1 MTGHEQVED
10 LVIPGGTTLWQGEI
24 VDEPS
29 SLPVGAREV
38 PFRGKVWD
46 VHRDTVGLGAAGEVV
61 RDYIT
66 HPGAVGILALDER
79 ERVLL
84 VRQYRHPVGAFLFE
98 PPAGLRDMDGET
110 LLEVGRRELYEET
123 GYEAD
128 DWCTLVDVRMS
139 PGASAERLRML
150 LARGVRPIAAGRPED
165 LHGEEVGMPIAW
177 VPLAEIVGKILAG
190 DLHSPTLVHGAL
202 AAWAARADGYASLR
216 PADAP
221 ER

>member
-1 MTGHEQVED
+1 MTGQEHVED
-10 LVIPGGTTLWQGEI
+10 LAIPGGTTLWQGEV

-29 SLPVGAREV
+29 RLPVGAREV

-46 VHRDTVGLGAAGEVV
+46 VHRDTVELGAAGEVV

-66 HPGAVGILALDER
+66 HPGAVGIVALDER

-84 VRQYRHPVGAFLFE
+84 VRQYRHPVGGFLFE
-98 PPAGLRDMDGET
+98 PPAGLRDVAGET
-110 LLEVGRRELYEET
+110 LLEVGSRELTEET
-123 GYEAD
+123 GYEAA
-128 DWCTLVDVRMS
+128 DWRTLVDVRMS
-139 PGASAERLRML
+139 PGASAERLRMF
-150 LARGVRPIAAGRPED
+150 LAQGIRPVAAGRPED

-177 VPLAEIVGKILAG
+177 VPLAEVVRKVLAG
-190 DLHSPTLVHGAL
+190 DLHSPTLVHGVL
-202 AAWAARADGYASLR
+202 ATWAARADGYASLR

>member
-1 MTGHEQVED
+1 MTGNEQVAD
-10 LVIPGGTTLWQGEI
+10 PAIPGGTTLWQGEV

-29 SLPVGAREV
+29 QLPVGAREV
-38 PFRGKVWD
+38 LFRGKVWD
-46 VHRDTVGLGAAGEVV
+46 VHRDTVELGAAGEVV

-66 HPGAVGILALDER
+66 HPGAVGIVALDDR

-123 GYEAD
+123 GYEAA
-128 DWCTLVDVRMS
+128 DWRTLLDVRLS
-139 PGASAERLRML
+139 PGSSAERLRMF
-150 LARGVRPIAAGRPED
+150 LARGIRPVDAGRPED

-177 VPLAEIVGKILAG
+177 LPLADAVRKVMAG
-190 DLHSPTLVHGAL
+190 DLHSPTLASGVL